1 VETLKKYSS
10 RGGREERP
18 KTGGLSGERAV
29 RTSGR
34 SGAGAG
40 SGSSSASGS
49 GGRSG
54 SSSGDRSRS
63 RGRIADR
70 PGIGRPGIRFSER
83 SGEKSG
89 EKSGFRSGD
98 SFRGRSG
105 NRPGA
110 RSGDRFT
117 ERSFDRTGD
126 RPADG
131 LRERPRSGDRDS
143 WIYGLNPVLEAL
155 RAGREVKAIYVL
167 SGRRDK
173 LDEVG
178 QAAAGRGVTVKKAE
192 MEFFDSKFPKGH
204 QGIAAAVAPRQYATL
219 DDIMAIPAQKN
230 ELPLFLILD
239 LVEDPRN
246 FGAILRVAD
255 AVGVHAVVIQS
266 HRSATLTPEA
276 VKASAGAAEYMPVA
290 MISNIKNAI
299 KTMKDEGILVVGA
312 EAGSKNELW
321 TTDLSVPLALV
332 IGSEGRGL
340 RRTVGEDCDIIVS
353 LPMQGMV
360 NSLNASVAAGVILF
374 EIMRQRLNK
383 KQH

>member
-1 VETLKKYSS
+1 MKKYSS
-10 RGGREERP
+10 RGGRQERP
-18 KTGGLSGERAV
+18 KSGEA
-29 RTSGR
+29 
-34 SGAGAG
+34 
-40 SGSSSASGS
+40 
-49 GGRSG
+49 
-54 SSSGDRSRS
+54 SGDRSRS
-63 RGRIADR
+63 STRSSSGSSSGAGSR
-70 PGIGRPGIRFSER
+70 PSSGSSSRSGGRFSDR
-83 SGEKSG
+83 SGSGRSGDRFSEKSG
-89 EKSGFRSGD
+89 EKSGFRSND

-105 NRPGA
+105 DRPGA
-110 RSGDRFT
+110 RSGDRFA
-117 ERSFDRTGD
+117 ERTFDRTGD
-126 RPADG
+126 RPRDGARDGARDG
-131 LRERPRSGDRDS
+131 LREGFRDGFRERPRSSERDN
-143 WIYGLNPVLEAL
+143 WVYGLNPVLEVL
-155 RAGREVKAIYVL
+155 RAGREVKAIYIL
-167 SGRRDK
+167 AGRRDK
-173 LDEVG
+173 LDEVS
-178 QAAAGRGVTVKKAE
+178 QAAAGRGVIVKKAE
-192 MEFFDSKFPKGH
+192 TDFFDSKFPKGH

-255 AVGVHAVVIQS
+255 AVGVHGVVIQS

-290 MISNIKNAI
+290 MVSNIKHAI
-299 KTMKDEGILVVGA
+299 KTMKDEGMLVVGA

-332 IGSEGRGL
+332 IGSEGKGL

-353 LPMQGMV
+353 MPMQGMV

-374 EIMRQRLNK
+374 EVMRQRLNK

>member
-1 VETLKKYSS
+1 MKKYSS
-10 RGGREERP
+10 RGGRQDRP
-18 KTGGLSGERAV
+18 KSGD
-29 RTSGR
+29 R
-34 SGAGAG
+34 SRP
-40 SGSSSASGS
+40 STRSASGS
-49 GGRSG
+49 GSGTGGNSYSG
-54 SSSGDRSRS
+54 SSSRSG
-63 RGRIADR
+63 GRATDR
-70 PGIGRPGIRFSER
+70 PGSSRSGDRFSER
-83 SGEKSG
+83 YGEKSG
-89 EKSGFRSGD
+89 EKSGFRSND

-105 NRPGA
+105 DRPGA
-110 RSGDRFT
+110 RSGDRFA
-117 ERSFDRTGD
+117 ERSFDRSGD
-126 RPADG
+126 RPRDG
-131 LRERPRSGDRDS
+131 FKGGSGAAAKDGGRDGFRERPRSSDRDN
-143 WIYGLNPVLEAL
+143 WVYGLNPVLEVL
-155 RAGREVKAIYVL
+155 RAGREVKAIYIL
-167 SGRRDK
+167 AGRRDK
-173 LDEVG
+173 LDEVS

-219 DDIMAIPAQKN
+219 DDLMAIPAQKN

-255 AVGVHAVVIQS
+255 AVGVHGVVIQS

-290 MISNIKNAI
+290 MVSNIKHAI
-299 KTMKDEGILVVGA
+299 KTMKDEGLLIAGA

-321 TTDLSVPLALV
+321 QTDLTVPLALV
-332 IGSEGRGL
+332 IGSEGKGL

-374 EIMRQRLNK
+374 EIMRQRLHK
-383 KQH
+383 K

>member
-1 VETLKKYSS
+1 AD
-10 RGGREERP
+10 R
-18 KTGGLSGERAV
+18 
-29 RTSGR
+29 
-34 SGAGAG
+34 
-40 SGSSSASGS
+40 
-49 GGRSG
+49 
-54 SSSGDRSRS
+54 SGDRSRE
-63 RGRIADR
+63 R
-70 PGIGRPGIRFSER
+70 PGG
-83 SGEKSG
+83 
-89 EKSGFRSGD
+89 
-98 SFRGRSG
+98 
-105 NRPGA
+105 
-110 RSGDRFT
+110 
-117 ERSFDRTGD
+117 
-126 RPADG
+126 
-131 LRERPRSGDRDS
+131 GDRDT

-155 RAGREVKAIYVL
+155 RAGREMKAVYVL

-178 QAAAGRGVTVKKAE
+178 QAAAGRGVMVKKADID
-192 MEFFDSKFPKGH
+192 FFDNKFPKGH
-204 QGIAAAVAPRQYATL
+204 QGIAAAVTPRKYATL

-255 AVGVHAVVIQS
+255 AVGVHGVVIQS

-290 MISNIKNAI
+290 MISNIKHAI
-299 KTMKDEGILVVGA
+299 RTMKDEGILVVGA

-321 TTDLSVPLALV
+321 TTDLSVPIALV

-374 EIMRQRLNK
+374 EIMRQRIGK
-383 KQH
+383 R